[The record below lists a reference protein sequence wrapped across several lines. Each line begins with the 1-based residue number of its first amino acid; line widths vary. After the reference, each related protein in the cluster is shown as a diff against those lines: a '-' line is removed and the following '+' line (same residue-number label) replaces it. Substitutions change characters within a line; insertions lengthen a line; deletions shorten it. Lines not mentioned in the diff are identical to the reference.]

1 MEGFDAREYRG
12 IVMCN
17 ESYMC
22 KDDSCDIMA
31 SHIDLVGLL
40 WRRKSGIC
48 KSISSSIRVLTS
60 TTTTRPSLHH
70 ISSYIMSNIAD

>member
-1 MEGFDAREYRG
+1 MQEN
-12 IVMCN
+12 IVVLLCIMN
-17 ESYMC
+17 HTC
-22 KDDSCDIMA
+22 KDDSSDSMA